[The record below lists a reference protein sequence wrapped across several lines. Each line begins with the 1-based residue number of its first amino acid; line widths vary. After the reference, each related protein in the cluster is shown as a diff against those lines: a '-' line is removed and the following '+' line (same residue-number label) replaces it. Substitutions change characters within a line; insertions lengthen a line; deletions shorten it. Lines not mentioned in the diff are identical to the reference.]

1 MKWKSKKES
10 NPKENFIHTI
20 PIIHNIHTYIYNKK
34 VINQAYKIAT
44 DKNLDDDDV
53 DDDDDTLEGYT
64 IIHHLHQTFQEIN
77 KQSIQLFLIP
87 VCFLSFLCS
96 LVLVVIAL

>member
-1 MKWKSKKES
+1 MKIKEGKQS
-10 NPKENFIHTI
+10 QGKFYTYYTYNTQYS
-20 PIIHNIHTYIYNKK
+20 YIYNKK

-53 DDDDDTLEGYT
+53 DDDDDTLEDYT